1 MKFDYIGPF
10 IHGIAEYRIGFEVG
24 YINKKHEIISR
35 KQ

>member
-1 MKFDYIGPF
+1 MKFDYTGPF

-24 YINKKHEIISR
+24 YINKKYKIISR